1 MIEQDKWPVVKEG
14 LPFLIPM
21 AFLTLLSLWM
31 GWKILTIFG
40 IFLTLFIA
48 FFFRNPKRK
57 IPIFENVILCPA
69 DGKVIYI
76 GECEEDRFLKQRA
89 LKVSIFMSPL
99 DVHLNRSPVTGK
111 VIDTN
116 YQKGRFMV
124 ASREPSSSLNEQNA
138 ILLETENRSKILLV
152 QIAGFFARRIVCH
165 AKVGNILKKG
175 EIFGMIRFGSRVD
188 IYIPTAIRLIIHTGE
203 HVRAGESIIGYIE

>member
-1 MIEQDKWPVVKEG
+1 MIEENKWPVVKEG

-21 AFLTLLSLWM
+21 AFITLLSLWM

-40 IFLTLFIA
+40 IFITLFIA
-48 FFFRNPKRK
+48 FFFRNPKRR
-57 IPIFENVILCPA
+57 IPIFENAILCPA
-69 DGKVIYI
+69 DGRVIYI
-76 GECEEDRFLKQRA
+76 GECEENRFLKQRA

-111 VIDTN
+111 VINTS

-124 ASREPSSSLNEQNA
+124 ASREKSSSLNEQNA
-138 ILLETENRSKILLV
+138 ILLEAEDRSKILLV

-165 AKVGNILKKG
+165 ARVGSILRKG

-188 IYIPTAIRLIIHTGE
+188 IYIPVEIKPIIRIGE
-203 HVRAGESIIGYIE
+203 HVRAGESIIGYRE